1 MKVATSNRSE
11 ITLEAWLPTNWTG
24 RFLSIGNGGV
34 SGCIQYE
41 DLAYT
46 AGLGFATV
54 GANNGHNALHTGV
67 VVGKQLTTKY
77 YGQDYKKSYY
87 LGCSTGGRQGLKSV
101 QDFPDDFDGVVAGAP
116 AIALNNLTSWS
127 GNFFQITGD
136 NTSESFV
143 SQKLWS
149 VVHTEVFNQ
158 CDSLDGAVDGII
170 EDPDLCQFRPES
182 LLCGPGNSTNCL
194 TSPQVTAVRQVFSD
208 YYGVNGSLVYPRMQP
223 GSELTAS
230 RLLYNGI
237 PFIYTAD
244 WFKYAIYENPSYN
257 PATQTVQDA
266 AYAHQKNPFNIETW
280 NGDLSAFQKRGGKL
294 LHYHGLQD
302 FLISSDNSP
311 RYYNHVST
319 TMGLPSSDLDEFYR
333 FFRISG
339 MGHCYGGPG
348 AWQIGQRTI
357 GAAGNPMNAQN
368 NILLRMVEW
377 VENGAAP
384 ETVTGTKF
392 VNDTAS
398 LGVQFIRNHCKYPK
412 RNVCADPVNQVDP
425 SAWKCV

>member
-1 MKVATSNRSE
+1 
-11 ITLEAWLPTNWTG
+11 
-24 RFLSIGNGGV
+24 
-34 SGCIQYE
+34 
-41 DLAYT
+41 
-46 AGLGFATV
+46 
-54 GANNGHNALHTGV
+54 
-67 VVGKQLTTKY
+67 
-77 YGQDYKKSYY
+77 
-87 LGCSTGGRQGLKSV
+87 
-101 QDFPDDFDGVVAGAP
+101 
-116 AIALNNLTSWS
+116 
-127 GNFFQITGD
+127 
-136 NTSESFV
+136 
-143 SQKLWS
+143 
-149 VVHTEVFNQ
+149 
-158 CDSLDGAVDGII
+158 
-170 EDPDLCQFRPES
+170 
-182 LLCGPGNSTNCL
+182 
-194 TSPQVTAVRQVFSD
+194 
-208 YYGVNGSLVYPRMQP
+208 MQP

-244 WFKYAIYENPSYN
+244 WFKYAIYENPSYDKIQQPKQSKTQPMRIKRTPSISRRGTAISQLFRKEAAN
-257 PATQTVQDA
+257 CVSFNSLLSSSTATQHPGPQSDTIAV
-266 AYAHQKNPFNIETW
+266 
-280 NGDLSAFQKRGGKL
+280 
-294 LHYHGLQD
+294 HYHGLQD